1 MTLHID
7 IVIFSCGGVC
17 KFEVYYCSIRGLI
30 ASLQPCRVA
39 NKKNCI
45 VRAQFCLV
53 VTTSALSSPAG
64 VRCTAGVLIKS
75 GSRHSVYYGCY
86 EFALSSEIVV
96 EKLVP
101 VLVRV
106 LSVAGSWYEF
116 RLEFRQGGPPP
127 TQLVRVGARGT
138 SSHYPRES

>member
-1 MTLHID
+1 M
-7 IVIFSCGGVC
+7 G
-17 KFEVYYCSIRGLI
+17 
-30 ASLQPCRVA
+30 RVWEEG
-39 NKKNCI
+39 
-45 VRAQFCLV
+45 RAV
-53 VTTSALSSPAG
+53 VQVPAG
-64 VRCTAGVLIKS
+64 GPAAHTTRTS
-75 GSRHSVYYGCY
+75 WYEWY
-86 EFALSSEIVV
+86 EFALSSGIVV

-106 LSVAGSWYEF
+106 LSVGGSWYEF